1 MDLQLMPTNMKLHV
15 KVGNFYWLPC
25 DRGVEIKA
33 VYSDSLDVVVGTFNK
48 YGEIV
53 KFSPKVWNVTYEV
66 LDDSKEFSDIEDL
79 KWYLMSAYV
88 L

>member
-1 MDLQLMPTNMKLHV
+1 MKLHV

-25 DRGVEIKA
+25 YKGVEIKA

-53 KFSPKVWNVTYEV
+53 KFSPKVWNVTYKV
-66 LDDSKEFSDIEDL
+66 LNDSKEFSNIEDL
-79 KWYLMSAYV
+79 KWYLLIAYV

>member
-1 MDLQLMPTNMKLHV
+1 MKLHV

-25 DRGVEIKA
+25 DKAIEIKA
-33 VYSDSLDVVVGTFNK
+33 VYSDSLDVTVGVFNTN
-48 YGEIV
+48 GEVV
-53 KFSPKVWNVTYEV
+53 KFSPKVRNVTYEV
-66 LDDSKEFSDIEDL
+66 LDDSKEFSNIEDL

>member
-1 MDLQLMPTNMKLHV
+1 MKLHV
-15 KVGNFYWLPC
+15 KIGNFYWLPC

-48 YGEIV
+48 DGEIV
-53 KFSPKVWNVTYEV
+53 KFSPKVWNIPYKI

>member
-1 MDLQLMPTNMKLHV
+1 MKLHV

-25 DRGVEIKA
+25 DKGVEIKA
-33 VYSDSLDVVVGTFNK
+33 VYNDSLDVTVGVFNAN
-48 YGEIV
+48 GEVV
-53 KFSPKVWNVTYEV
+53 KFSPKVRNVTYEV

>member
-1 MDLQLMPTNMKLHV
+1 MNLHV
-15 KVGNFYWLPC
+15 KVGNFYWLSC
-25 DRGVEIKA
+25 DKAIEIKA
-33 VYSDSLDVVVGTFNK
+33 VYSDSLDVTVGVFNTN
-48 YGEIV
+48 GEVV
-53 KFSPKVWNVTYEV
+53 KFSPKVWNITYEV

>member
-1 MDLQLMPTNMKLHV
+1 MKLHV

-25 DRGVEIKA
+25 DKAVEIKA
-33 VYSDSLDVVVGTFNK
+33 VYSDSLDVVVGTFNTD
-48 YGEIV
+48 GEIV
-53 KFSPKVWNVTYEV
+53 KFSQKVWNVTYEI

>member
-1 MDLQLMPTNMKLHV
+1 MKLHV
-15 KVGNFYWLPC
+15 KVGNFYWLSC
-25 DRGVEIKA
+25 DKAVEIKA
-33 VYSDSLDVVVGTFNK
+33 VYSDSLDVTVGVFNTN
-48 YGEIV
+48 GEIV
-53 KFSPKVWNVTYEV
+53 KFSPKVKNVTYEV

>member
-1 MDLQLMPTNMKLHV
+1 MKLHV

-33 VYSDSLDVVVGTFNK
+33 VHSDSLDVVVGTFNK
-48 YGEIV
+48 DGEIV
-53 KFSPKVWNVTYEV
+53 KFSPKVWNVPYKV
-66 LDDSKEFSDIEDL
+66 LDNSKEFESIDDL
-79 KWYLMSAYV
+79 KWYLLVAYV

>member
-1 MDLQLMPTNMKLHV
+1 MKLHV
-15 KVGNFYWLPC
+15 KVGNFYWLSC
-25 DRGVEIKA
+25 DKAIEIKA
-33 VYSDSLDVVVGTFNK
+33 VYSNSLDVTVGVFNTNGK
-48 YGEIV
+48 VE
-53 KFSPKVWNVTYEV
+53 KFSPKVRNVTYEV

>member
-1 MDLQLMPTNMKLHV
+1 MKYHV

-53 KFSPKVWNVTYEV
+53 KFSPKVWNVTYKV
-66 LDDSKEFSDIEDL
+66 LKDSKEFSNIEDL
-79 KWYLMSAYV
+79 KWYLLIAYV

>member
-1 MDLQLMPTNMKLHV
+1 MKYNV

-25 DRGVEIKA
+25 DRAVEIKA

-48 YGEIV
+48 DGEIV
-53 KFSPKVWNVTYEV
+53 KFSPKVWNIKYEV
-66 LDDSKEFSDIEDL
+66 LDDSKEFSNIDDL
-79 KWYLMSAYV
+79 KWYLMSAFV

>member
-1 MDLQLMPTNMKLHV
+1 MKYHV

-53 KFSPKVWNVTYEV
+53 KFSPKVWNVTYKV
-66 LDDSKEFSDIEDL
+66 LKDSKELSNIEDL
-79 KWYLMSAYV
+79 KWYLLIAYV
-88 L
+88 I

>member
-1 MDLQLMPTNMKLHV
+1 MKLKV
-15 KVGNFYWLPC
+15 KVGHFYWLPC

-33 VYSDSLDVVVGTFNK
+33 VHSDSLDVVIGTFNK
-48 YGEIV
+48 DGEIV
-53 KFSPKVWNVTYEV
+53 KFSPKVWNVPYKV

>member
-1 MDLQLMPTNMKLHV
+1 MKLHV

-25 DRGVEIKA
+25 DKAIEIKA
-33 VYSDSLDVVVGTFNK
+33 VYSDSLDVTVGVFNTN
-48 YGEIV
+48 GEVV
-53 KFSPKVWNVTYEV
+53 KFSPKVWNITYEV

>member
-1 MDLQLMPTNMKLHV
+1 MKLHV

-53 KFSPKVWNVTYEV
+53 KFSPKVWNVTYKV
-66 LDDSKEFSDIEDL
+66 LNDSKEFSNIEDL
-79 KWYLMSAYV
+79 KWYLLIAYV

>member
-1 MDLQLMPTNMKLHV
+1 MKLHV

-33 VYSDSLDVVVGTFNK
+33 VYSDSLDVVVGTFNIN
-48 YGEIV
+48 GEIV
-53 KFSPKVWNVTYEV
+53 KFSPKVWNVTYKV

-79 KWYLMSAYV
+79 KWYLMIAYV

>member
-1 MDLQLMPTNMKLHV
+1 MKLHV

-25 DRGVEIKA
+25 DKGVEIKA
-33 VYSDSLDVVVGTFNK
+33 VYSDSLDVVVGTFNTD
-48 YGEIV
+48 GEIV
-53 KFSPKVWNVTYEV
+53 KFSPKVRNVNYEV

>member
-1 MDLQLMPTNMKLHV
+1 MKLHV

-25 DRGVEIKA
+25 DKGVEIKA

-79 KWYLMSAYV
+79 KWYLLIAYV

>member
-1 MDLQLMPTNMKLHV
+1 MKLHV
-15 KVGNFYWLPC
+15 KIGNFYWLPC

-48 YGEIV
+48 DGEII
-53 KFSPKVWNVTYEV
+53 KFSPKVWNIPYKI
-66 LDDSKEFSDIEDL
+66 LDDSKEFESIDDL
-79 KWYLMSAYV
+79 EWYLMSAYV

>member
-1 MDLQLMPTNMKLHV
+1 MKLHV

-25 DRGVEIKA
+25 DKAIEIKA
-33 VYSDSLDVVVGTFNK
+33 VYSDSLDVTVGVFNTN
-48 YGEIV
+48 GEVI
-53 KFSPKVWNVTYEV
+53 KFSPKVWNITYEV

>member
-1 MDLQLMPTNMKLHV
+1 MKLHV
-15 KVGNFYWLPC
+15 KVGNFYWLSC
-25 DRGVEIKA
+25 DKAIEIKA
-33 VYSDSLDVVVGTFNK
+33 VYNDSLDVTAGVFNTN
-48 YGEIV
+48 GEVV
-53 KFSPKVWNVTYEV
+53 KFSPKVLNISYKV

>member
-1 MDLQLMPTNMKLHV
+1 MKLHV

-25 DRGVEIKA
+25 DKGVEIKA

-53 KFSPKVWNVTYEV
+53 KFSPKVWNVTYKV
-66 LDDSKEFSDIEDL
+66 LNDSKEFSNIEDL
-79 KWYLMSAYV
+79 KWYLLIAYV

>member
-1 MDLQLMPTNMKLHV
+1 MPTNMKLHV

-33 VYSDSLDVVVGTFNK
+33 VHNDGSCDVVVGTFNK
-48 YGEIV
+48 DGEIV
-53 KFSPKVWNVTYEV
+53 KFSPKVWNITYRV
-66 LDDSKEFSDIEDL
+66 LDGSKEFSDIEDL
-79 KWYLMSAYV
+79 KWYLLSAYV

>member
-1 MDLQLMPTNMKLHV
+1 MKLHV
-15 KVGNFYWLPC
+15 KVGNFYWLSC
-25 DRGVEIKA
+25 DKAIEIKA
-33 VYSDSLDVVVGTFNK
+33 VYSDSLDVTVGVFNTN
-48 YGEIV
+48 GEVV
-53 KFSPKVWNVTYEV
+53 KFSPKVRNVTYEV

>member
-1 MDLQLMPTNMKLHV
+1 MKLHV
-15 KVGNFYWLPC
+15 KVGNFYWLSC
-25 DRGVEIKA
+25 DKAIEIKA
-33 VYSDSLDVVVGTFNK
+33 VYSDSLDVTVGVFNTD
-48 YGEIV
+48 GEIV
-53 KFSPKVWNVTYEV
+53 KFSPKVRNVTYEV